1 MNDEQS
7 YRWKVCYVILHY
19 NTIDK
24 TIQCISSVLKQKIQ
38 SIKTDV
44 KIIIVDNGSL
54 NNSGKILQ
62 KKYETNKAVHII
74 IEKENHGF
82 ARGNNIGYQ
91 YAMYQE
97 KPDIIILSNNDI
109 ELRQENFFD
118 IMINIYNKEKF
129 AVCGPDIYSPYKQ
142 VHQNPLREHGFQK
155 EDIEKLIQ
163 RYKRKTKIFQLLKWT
178 RSYFLFHKMKL
189 FVHGLKN
196 EKMEIKK
203 EQNNVVLH
211 GAFLILGQEYIKAFP
226 EGLYPGT
233 FMYLEEG
240 ILYYLCQKKD
250 LKMIYCPALNVLHD
264 EGSATRALKQSRVN
278 KAIFEFETTIQSAE
292 IFLKLMEEHS

>member
-62 KKYETNKAVHII
+62 KKYKTNKAVHII

-97 KPDIIILSNNDI
+97 NRIL
-109 ELRQENFFD
+109 
-118 IMINIYNKEKF
+118 
-129 AVCGPDIYSPYKQ
+129 
-142 VHQNPLREHGFQK
+142 
-155 EDIEKLIQ
+155 
-163 RYKRKTKIFQLLKWT
+163 
-178 RSYFLFHKMKL
+178 LF
-189 FVHGLKN
+189 
-196 EKMEIKK
+196 
-203 EQNNVVLH
+203 
-211 GAFLILGQEYIKAFP
+211 
-226 EGLYPGT
+226 
-233 FMYLEEG
+233 YLT
-240 ILYYLCQKKD
+240 
-250 LKMIYCPALNVLHD
+250 MTLN
-264 EGSATRALKQSRVN
+264 
-278 KAIFEFETTIQSAE
+278 
-292 IFLKLMEEHS
+292 

>member
-7 YRWKVCYVILHY
+7 YRWKVCYIILHY

-54 NNSGKILQ
+54 NNSGEILQ
-62 KKYETNKAVHII
+62 KKYQTNKDVHII

-82 ARGNNIGYQ
+82 ARGNNIGFQ
-91 YAMYQE
+91 YAICQE

-118 IMINIYNKEKF
+118 IMIGLYNKEKF

-142 VHQNPLREHGFQK
+142 VHQNPLRKHGFQK
-155 EDIEKLIQ
+155 EEIEKLIQ
-163 RYKRKTKIFQLLKWT
+163 RYKRK
-178 RSYFLFHKMKL
+178 
-189 FVHGLKN
+189 
-196 EKMEIKK
+196 MEIKK
-203 EQNNVVLH
+203 EQKNVVLH
-211 GAFLILGQEYIKAFP
+211 GAFLIFGQEYIKAFP
-226 EGLYPGT
+226 KGLYPGT

-240 ILYYLCQKKD
+240 ILYYLCQKKS
-250 LKMIYCPALNVLHD
+250 LKMIYSPALNVIHD
-264 EGSATRALKQSRVN
+264 EGSATRSLKQSRVN

>member
-7 YRWKVCYVILHY
+7 YRWKVCYIILHY

-24 TIQCISSVLKQKIQ
+24 TIQCISSMLKQKIQ

-54 NNSGKILQ
+54 NNSGEILQ
-62 KKYETNKAVHII
+62 KKYQTNKDVHII

-82 ARGNNIGYQ
+82 ARGNNIGFQ
-91 YAMYQE
+91 YAICQE

-118 IMINIYNKEKF
+118 IMIGLYNKEKF

-142 VHQNPLREHGFQK
+142 VHQNPLRKHGFQK
-155 EDIEKLIQ
+155 EEIEKLIQ
-163 RYKRKTKIFQLLKWT
+163 QYKRKIKIFQLLKWT
-178 RSYFLFHKMKL
+178 RSYFLFHKIKL
-189 FVHGLKN
+189 LVHGLKKG
-196 EKMEIKK
+196 KMEIKK
-203 EQNNVVLH
+203 EQKNVVLH
-211 GAFLILGQEYIKAFP
+211 GAFLIFGQEYIKAFP
-226 EGLYPGT
+226 KGLYPGT

-240 ILYYLCQKKD
+240 ILYYLCQKKS
-250 LKMIYCPALNVLHD
+250 LKMIYSPALNVIHD
-264 EGSATRALKQSRVN
+264 EGSATRSLKQSRVN